1 MLVLLQQVWLS
12 LSQFELG
19 IDDETSISRAR
30 RVFEKGNERLRGNE
44 KEERL
49 MLLEGW
55 KAFELANGTE
65 ENLEAVQE
73 KMPRKIK
80 KRKKIETA
88 DGVSQCEF
96 ELLVPH
102 R

>member
-1 MLVLLQQVWLS
+1 M
-12 LSQFELG
+12 
-19 IDDETSISRAR
+19 SRAR
-30 RVFEKGNERLRGNE
+30 RVFEKGNERLRNNE

-55 KAFELANGTE
+55 KAFEYANGND
-65 ENLEAVQE
+65 ENIKTVLE

-88 DGVSQCEF
+88 DGVSSK
-96 ELLVPH
+96 VA
-102 R
+102 